1 MITYRFTVPILSQ
14 VIGEWPWRTGGGGK
28 DWRAL
33 FIWSPNLPCS
43 FYNYITDS
51 SAVDI
56 HGTVLQM
63 GTLRLQGH
71 LSQSYPDLSV
81 RGRGFSLSFIPLL
94 AEAPAQ
100 APFLEHLR
108 SGLCPPDVPDHRT
121 TGGHSRGRLL
131 ETSGPSSPGSWRKG
145 RAASQSLEPKPPQP
159 LATDTPASPGELSP
173 LRQHPLPRK
182 PPTASQSGLNS
193 FAPHPAPWVARLGQ
207 LTQQKPR
214 DQALHRQLPSPE
226 A

>member
-1 MITYRFTVPILSQ
+1 
-14 VIGEWPWRTGGGGK
+14 
-28 DWRAL
+28 
-33 FIWSPNLPCS
+33 
-43 FYNYITDS
+43 
-51 SAVDI
+51 
-56 HGTVLQM
+56 M

-71 LSQSYPDLSV
+71 LTQSYPDLSV

-121 TGGHSRGRLL
+121 TGGHSRGRLS

-173 LRQHPLPRK
+173 LRQHPLPRR
-182 PPTASQSGLNS
+182 PPTASQTGLNS
-193 FAPHPAPWVARLGQ
+193 FAPHPAPWVARPGQ

-214 DQALHRQLPSPE
+214 DQAPPPPASLAPKLSFCCGVLCVLFCSVSPPLPPRGADPLAPLPPPPPPQGSQR
-226 A
+226 ARS